1 MDFLSNENK
10 YMLWSVLQESDVFQN
25 IPNEK
30 FKTIRDVFESSLMNF
45 SQNNKGSNEIVAMN
59 KEIIPILLSK
69 VHGIANS
76 HLSVQNNNSKKQ
88 KLEVVYSSENAY
100 KVEDIHKQREEEF
113 NNKMQE
119 QQHNMNEL
127 LQPKKPKEVSF
138 ADTNEDKPI
147 GGEMDMMIQNMLT
160 SRERELETLSSNNE
174 SSVIDAKKWIKS
186 SNTNVRET
194 KTNTNH
200 DSSAPITEIVLNP
213 GGPYENPLPLISKF
227 KKKDPIMDELKELK
241 QNQLK
246 ILSLVETIISSLAIV
261 NEESRVESNV

>member
-1 MDFLSNENK
+1 MNFLSNENK

-25 IPNEK
+25 IPNER
-30 FKTIRDVFESSLMNF
+30 FKDIRAIFDSSLAAF
-45 SQNNKGSNEIVAMN
+45 SQNNQGSNEIVSMN
-59 KEIIPILLSK
+59 KEIIPILLGK
-69 VHGIANS
+69 VHSIANS
-76 HLSVQNNNSKKQ
+76 QNNDSNKN

-100 KVEDIHKQREEEF
+100 KVEDIHKKREEEF
-113 NNKMQE
+113 NNKMQD

-147 GGEMDMMIQNMLT
+147 GGEMDEMIQNMLT
-160 SRERELETLSSNNE
+160 SRERELETLSSTNE
-174 SSVIDAKKWIKS
+174 STVSDAKNWIKS

-194 KTNTNH
+194 KTNTIH
-200 DSSAPITEIVLNP
+200 DVNKPITEIVLNP
-213 GGPYENPLPLISKF
+213 DGPYENPLPLISKF

-246 ILSLVETIISSLAIV
+246 LLSLVETIISSLAIV
-261 NEESRVESNV
+261 NEESIVESNV

>member
-10 YMLWSVLQESDVFQN
+10 YMLWSVLQESDVFKN

-45 SQNNKGSNEIVAMN
+45 SQNNQGSNEIVSMN

-69 VHGIANS
+69 VHAIANS
-76 HLSVQNNNSKKQ
+76 QNNNSTKK

-160 SRERELETLSSNNE
+160 SRERELETLSLTNE
-174 SSVIDAKKWIKS
+174 STVGNAKKWIKS

-194 KTNTNH
+194 KTNTDH
-200 DSSAPITEIVLNP
+200 DMNAPITEIVLNP
-213 GGPYENPLPLISKF
+213 GGPYENPLPLMAKF

-246 ILSLVETIISSLAIV
+246 ILSLVETIISSLALV
-261 NEESRVESNV
+261 NEESIVESNV